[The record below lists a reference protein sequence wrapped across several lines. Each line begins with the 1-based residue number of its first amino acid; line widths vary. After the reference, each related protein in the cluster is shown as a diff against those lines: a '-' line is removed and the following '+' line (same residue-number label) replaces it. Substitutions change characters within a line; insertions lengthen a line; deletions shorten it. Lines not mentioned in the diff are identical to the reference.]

1 MLHVAKHVAGLTIRV
16 PNAGDASDR
25 GKGRAGDL
33 LVRANVAV
41 SKVIG
46 GNLLLRSLSSSS
58 DI

>member
-1 MLHVAKHVAGLTIRV
+1 MLHVAGLTIQV
-16 PNAGDASDR
+16 PNAGDDASDR

>member
-1 MLHVAKHVAGLTIRV
+1 MLHVAGLTIQAIQV

-41 SKVIG
+41 SKV
-46 GNLLLRSLSSSS
+46 NRRQSAPSESFLK
-58 DI
+58 